1 MSNYTAPAEDM
12 EFVLKEVVGLEALCK
27 EAGFDASTVDIVDT
41 VLDAAGKLAK
51 EEIEPIN
58 KPGDIEGLK
67 INESGEVTTA
77 NGFKEAY
84 QHYVEGGWG
93 SLQFDT
99 KYGGQ
104 GVPFVVA
111 ASVQEMWHSANM
123 SWGLCPLLTQ
133 GAVEAITQN
142 AGEELKQLYLPK
154 LISGEWSGT
163 MNLTEADAGTDVG
176 ALKTKATP
184 EKNHYLIRGQKTY
197 ITWGEHDMTDN
208 IVHLVL
214 ARLPGA
220 PPGVKGISLFLVPK
234 ILVKEDGSLGKAND
248 LKALSLE
255 EKIGIHACPTCVMS
269 YGDKTGA
276 IGYLVGEENN
286 GMKCMFTMM
295 NNARLTVGLQ
305 GVSIA
310 ERAYQQALSF
320 SKERV
325 QGVAPGYKDAG
336 PIIRHPDVQ
345 RMLATMK
352 SITEA
357 ARALTYAAC
366 AEVDMTAGDLPAD
379 LLEKHNRRL
388 GLLTPIVKGWCTET
402 AQEVASLSLQC
413 HGGMGYIEETG
424 IAQIVR
430 DARILPIYEGTNGIQ
445 SMDLVGRKIVRD
457 GGLGIKELALE
468 MQECANQKLLT
479 TLLSATQLNHFKHSI
494 NALEEAS
501 SLVLNNSENKHY
513 AGMIAFDILMMAG
526 YITAAWQMLTSLEK
540 AKTAFENSTI
550 SSNFFESKTKSVGH
564 FIDSILPRYAGHFMA
579 IRSVKTGAQKPN
591 A

>member
-1 MSNYTAPAEDM
+1 MSHYTAPIEDM
-12 EFVLKEVVGLEALCK
+12 GFVLKEVVGLEKVCE
-27 EAGFDASTVDIVDT
+27 EAGLDTSTVDIIET

-58 KPGDIEGLK
+58 KPADLEGLK
-67 INESGEVTTA
+67 INSSGEVTTA
-77 NGFKEAY
+77 KGFKEAY

-99 KYGGQ
+99 AYGGQ

-133 GAVEAITQN
+133 GAVEAITHN
-142 AGEELKQLYLPK
+142 ASEELKQRYLPK

-163 MNLTEADAGTDVG
+163 MNLTEGDAGTDVG
-176 ALKTKATP
+176 ALKTRAIP
-184 EKNHYLIRGQKTY
+184 EKDHYLIRGQKIY
-197 ITWGEHDMTDN
+197 ITWGEHDMTEN

-214 ARLPGA
+214 ARLPDA
-220 PPGVKGISLFLVPK
+220 PAGVKGISLFLVPK
-234 ILVKEDGSLGKAND
+234 ILVNEDGSLGEPND

-255 EKIGIHACPTCVMS
+255 DKIGIHACPTCVMS

-276 IGYLVGEENN
+276 IGYLIGEENK
-286 GMKCMFTMM
+286 GIQCMFTMM

-310 ERAYQQALSF
+310 ERAYQQTLSF
-320 SKERV
+320 CKERV
-325 QGVAPGYKDAG
+325 QGVAPGYTDAG
-336 PIIRHPDVQ
+336 PIIRHPDVK

-357 ARALTYAAC
+357 ARALTYTAC
-366 AEVDMTAGDLPAD
+366 AEVDMAAGDLPTEMLAR
-379 LLEKHNRRL
+379 HNRRL

-402 AQEVASLSLQC
+402 AQEVTSLSLQC

-424 IAQIVR
+424 IAQIFR

-445 SMDLVGRKIVRD
+445 SMDLVGRKITGD
-457 GGLGIKELALE
+457 GGLGIKELILE
-468 MQECANQKLLT
+468 MKAFSNQISPD
-479 TLLSATQLNHFKHSI
+479 TLLSKAQLDRFKESLI
-494 NALEEAS
+494 ALEEAS

-513 AGMIAFDILMMAG
+513 LGMIAFDMLMMSG
-526 YITAAWQMLTSLEK
+526 TITAAWQMLKSLEK
-540 AKTAFENSTI
+540 AKAAFENKKV
-550 SSNFFESKTKSVGH
+550 SSEFFESKTKSVGH
-564 FIDSILPRYAGHFMA
+564 FIDSILPRYLAHFTTISA
-579 IRSVKTGAQKPN
+579 TSC
-591 A
+591 

>member
-1 MSNYTAPAEDM
+1 VEDM
-12 EFVLKEVVGLEALCK
+12 GFVLREVVELEKLCS
-27 EAGFDASTVDIVDT
+27 EAGLDASTIDIVDT
-41 VLDAAGKLAK
+41 VLEAAGKLAR

-58 KPGDIEGLK
+58 KPGDLEGLK
-67 INESGEVTTA
+67 INSAGEVTTA

-84 QHYVEGGWG
+84 HHYVEGGWG

-133 GAVEAITQN
+133 GAVEAITHN
-142 AGEELKQLYLPK
+142 ASEELKQCFLPK
-154 LISGEWSGT
+154 LISGEWTGT
-163 MNLTEADAGTDVG
+163 MNLTEGDAGTDVG
-176 ALKTKATP
+176 ALKTRASP
-184 EKNHYLIRGQKTY
+184 EKDHYLIRGQKVY
-197 ITWGEHDMTDN
+197 ITWGEHDMAEN

-214 ARLPGA
+214 ARLPDA
-220 PPGVKGISLFLVPK
+220 PAGVKGISLFLVPK
-234 ILVKEDGSLGKAND
+234 ILVNDDGSLGEVND
-248 LKALSLE
+248 LRALSLE

-276 IGYLVGEENN
+276 IGYLVGEENK
-286 GMKCMFTMM
+286 GMQCMFTMM

-305 GVSIA
+305 GVSVS

-320 SKERV
+320 CNMRV
-325 QGVAPGYKDAG
+325 QGVAPGYKEAG

-345 RMLATMK
+345 RMLSNMK

-357 ARALTYAAC
+357 SRALTYSAC
-366 AEVDMTAGDLPAD
+366 AEVDFAGSDLPRVALD
-379 LLEKHNRRL
+379 QHKRRL

-424 IAQIVR
+424 IAQILR

-445 SMDLVGRKIVRD
+445 AMDLVGRKIISD
-457 GGLGIKELALE
+457 NGLGMNELILE
-468 MQECANQKLLT
+468 MHECANKES
-479 TLLSATQLNHFKHSI
+479 LSEQVSIAQLNRFTESLT
-494 NALEEAS
+494 ALENAT
-501 SLVLNNSENKHY
+501 SLVLNNSENKQHS
-513 AGMIAFDILMMAG
+513 GKIAFDFLMMAG
-526 YITAAWQMLTSLEK
+526 TITATWQMLKSLDK
-540 AKTAFENSTI
+540 AKIAFESNTV
-550 SSNFFESKTKSVGH
+550 SSDFFEEKSRSVKH
-564 FIDSILPRYAGHFMA
+564 FLDFILPRYLANFA
-579 IRSVKTGAQKPN
+579 TISALSN
-591 A
+591 

>member
-1 MSNYTAPAEDM
+1 MSHYTAPVEDM
-12 EFVLKEVVGLEALCK
+12 GFVLKEVVGLEKVCE
-27 EAGFDASTVDIVDT
+27 EAGLDTSTVDIIET

-58 KPGDIEGLK
+58 KPADLEGLK
-67 INESGEVTTA
+67 INSSGEVTTA
-77 NGFKEAY
+77 KGFKEAY

-99 KYGGQ
+99 AYGGQ

-133 GAVEAITQN
+133 GAVEAITHN
-142 AGEELKQLYLPK
+142 ASEELKQRYLPK

-163 MNLTEADAGTDVG
+163 MNLTEGDAGTDVG
-176 ALKTKATP
+176 ALKTRAIP
-184 EKNHYLIRGQKTY
+184 EKDHYLLRGQKIY
-197 ITWGEHDMTDN
+197 ITWGEHDMTEN

-214 ARLPGA
+214 ARLPDA
-220 PPGVKGISLFLVPK
+220 PAGVKGISLFLVPK
-234 ILVKEDGSLGKAND
+234 ILVNEDGSLGELND

-255 EKIGIHACPTCVMS
+255 DKIGIHACPTCVMS

-276 IGYLVGEENN
+276 IGYLIGEENK
-286 GMKCMFTMM
+286 GIQCMFTMM
-295 NNARLTVGLQ
+295 NNARLAVGLQ

-310 ERAYQQALSF
+310 ERAYQQTLSF
-320 SKERV
+320 CKERV
-325 QGVAPGYKDAG
+325 QGVAPGYTDAG

-357 ARALTYAAC
+357 ARALTYTAC
-366 AEVDMTAGDLPAD
+366 AEVDMAAGDLPTEMLAR
-379 LLEKHNRRL
+379 HNRRL

-402 AQEVASLSLQC
+402 AQEVTSLSLQC

-424 IAQIVR
+424 IAQIFR

-445 SMDLVGRKIVRD
+445 SMDLVGRKITGD
-457 GGLGIKELALE
+457 GGLGIKELILE
-468 MQECANQKLLT
+468 MKAFSNQISPD
-479 TLLSATQLNHFKHSI
+479 TLLSKAQLDRFKESLI
-494 NALEEAS
+494 ALEEAS

-513 AGMIAFDILMMAG
+513 LGMIAFDMLMMSG
-526 YITAAWQMLTSLEK
+526 TITAAWQMLKSLEK
-540 AKTAFENSTI
+540 AKAAFENKKI
-550 SSNFFESKTKSVGH
+550 SSDFFESKTKSIGH
-564 FIDSILPRYAGHFMA
+564 FIDSILPRYLAHFTTISA
-579 IRSVKTGAQKPN
+579 TSC
-591 A
+591 

>member
-1 MSNYTAPAEDM
+1 MSNYIAPVEDM
-12 EFVLKEVVGLEALCK
+12 GFVLREVVELEKLCSETGLE
-27 EAGFDASTVDIVDT
+27 ASTVDIVDT
-41 VLDAAGKLAK
+41 VLEAAGKLAR

-58 KPGDIEGLK
+58 KPGDLEGLI
-67 INESGEVTTA
+67 INSAGEVTTA
-77 NGFKEAY
+77 TGFKDAY
-84 QHYVEGGWG
+84 HHYVEGGWG

-133 GAVEAITQN
+133 GAVEAITHN
-142 AGEELKQLYLPK
+142 ASDELKQRYLPK

-163 MNLTEADAGTDVG
+163 MNLTEGDAGTDVG
-176 ALKTKATP
+176 ALKTRATP
-184 EKNHYLIRGQKTY
+184 EKDHYLIRGQKVY
-197 ITWGEHDMTDN
+197 ITWGEHDMTEN

-214 ARLPGA
+214 ARLPDA
-220 PPGVKGISLFLVPK
+220 PLGVKGISLFLVPK
-234 ILVKEDGSLGKAND
+234 VLVNEDGSLGEKND

-255 EKIGIHACPTCVMS
+255 DKIGIHACPTCVMS

-276 IGYLVGEENN
+276 IGYLVGEENK
-286 GMKCMFTMM
+286 GMQCMFTMM

-320 SKERV
+320 CKERI
-325 QGVAPGYKDAG
+325 QGIAPGYQDAG
-336 PIIRHPDVQ
+336 PIIRHPDVH

-357 ARALTYAAC
+357 ARALTYTAC
-366 AEVDMTAGDLPAD
+366 AEVDFAAGNLSDEEQD
-379 LLEKHNRRL
+379 QHHRRL

-424 IAQIVR
+424 IAQIYR

-445 SMDLVGRKIVRD
+445 SMDLVGRKITGD
-457 GGLGIKELALE
+457 SGLGIKELILE
-468 MQECANQKLLT
+468 MKSFANQTSLD
-479 TLLSATQLNHFKHSI
+479 TLLSKAQLDRFKESLT
-494 NALEEAS
+494 ALEEAS
-501 SLVLNNSENKHY
+501 ALVLNNSENKHY
-513 AGMIAFDILMMAG
+513 VGMIAFDMLMMSG
-526 YITAAWQMLTSLEK
+526 TITAAWQMLKSLEK
-540 AKTAFENSTI
+540 AKAAFENKMV
-550 SSNFFESKTKSVGH
+550 SSDFFESKTKSVGH
-564 FIDSILPRYAGHFMA
+564 FVDSVLPRYLAHFTT
-579 IRSVKTGAQKPN
+579 ISSTSC
-591 A
+591 

>member
-1 MSNYTAPAEDM
+1 MSNYTAPVEDM
-12 EFVLKEVVGLEALCK
+12 GFVLREVVELEKLCS
-27 EAGFDASTVDIVDT
+27 EAGLDASTIDIVDT
-41 VLDAAGKLAK
+41 VLEAAGKLAR

-58 KPGDIEGLK
+58 KPGDLEGLK
-67 INESGEVTTA
+67 INSAGEVTTA

-84 QHYVEGGWG
+84 HHYVEGGWG

-133 GAVEAITQN
+133 GAVEAITHN
-142 AGEELKQLYLPK
+142 ASDELKQRFLPK

-163 MNLTEADAGTDVG
+163 MNLTEGDAGTDVG
-176 ALKTKATP
+176 ALKTRASP
-184 EKNHYLIRGQKTY
+184 EKDHYLIRGQKVY
-197 ITWGEHDMTDN
+197 ITWGEHDMAEN

-214 ARLPGA
+214 ARLPDA
-220 PPGVKGISLFLVPK
+220 PAGVKGISLFLVPK
-234 ILVKEDGSLGKAND
+234 ILVNDDGSLGEVND
-248 LKALSLE
+248 LRALSLE

-276 IGYLVGEENN
+276 IGYLVGEENK
-286 GMKCMFTMM
+286 GMQCMFTMM

-305 GVSIA
+305 GVSVS

-320 SKERV
+320 CNMRV
-325 QGVAPGYKDAG
+325 QGVAPGYKEAG

-345 RMLATMK
+345 RMLSNMK

-357 ARALTYAAC
+357 SRALTYSAC
-366 AEVDMTAGDLPAD
+366 AEVDFAGSDLPRVALD
-379 LLEKHNRRL
+379 QHKRRL

-424 IAQIVR
+424 IAQILR

-445 SMDLVGRKIVRD
+445 AMDLVGRKIISD
-457 GGLGIKELALE
+457 NGLGMNELILE
-468 MQECANQKLLT
+468 MHECANKES
-479 TLLSATQLNHFKHSI
+479 LSEQVSIAQLNRFTESLT
-494 NALEEAS
+494 ALENAT
-501 SLVLNNSENKHY
+501 SLVLNNSENKQHS
-513 AGMIAFDILMMAG
+513 GKIAFDFLMMAG
-526 YITAAWQMLTSLEK
+526 TITATWQMLKSLDK
-540 AKTAFENSTI
+540 AKIAFESNTV
-550 SSNFFESKTKSVGH
+550 SSDFFEEKSRSVKH
-564 FIDSILPRYAGHFMA
+564 FLDFILPRYLANFTTISA
-579 IRSVKTGAQKPN
+579 LSN
-591 A
+591 

>member
-1 MSNYTAPAEDM
+1 VEDM
-12 EFVLKEVVGLEALCK
+12 GFVLREVVELEKLCS
-27 EAGFDASTVDIVDT
+27 EAGLDASTIDIVDT
-41 VLDAAGKLAK
+41 VLEAAGKLAR

-58 KPGDIEGLK
+58 KPGDLEGLK
-67 INESGEVTTA
+67 INSAGEVTTA
-77 NGFKEAY
+77 NGFKDAY
-84 QHYVEGGWG
+84 HHYVEGGWG

-133 GAVEAITQN
+133 GAVEAITHN
-142 AGEELKQLYLPK
+142 ASDELKQRFLPK

-163 MNLTEADAGTDVG
+163 MNLTEGDAGTDVG
-176 ALKTKATP
+176 ALKTRASP
-184 EKNHYLIRGQKTY
+184 EKDHYLIRGQKVY
-197 ITWGEHDMTDN
+197 ITWGEHDMAEN

-214 ARLPGA
+214 ARLPDA
-220 PPGVKGISLFLVPK
+220 PAGVKGISLFLVPK
-234 ILVKEDGSLGKAND
+234 ILVNDDGSLGEVND
-248 LKALSLE
+248 LRALSLE

-276 IGYLVGEENN
+276 IGYLVGEENK
-286 GMKCMFTMM
+286 GMQCMFTMM

-305 GVSIA
+305 GVSVS

-320 SKERV
+320 CNMRV
-325 QGVAPGYKDAG
+325 QGVAPGYKEAG

-345 RMLATMK
+345 RMLSNMK

-357 ARALTYAAC
+357 SRALTYSAC
-366 AEVDMTAGDLPAD
+366 AEVDFAGSDLPREALD
-379 LLEKHNRRL
+379 QHKRRL

-424 IAQIVR
+424 IAQILR

-445 SMDLVGRKIVRD
+445 AMDLVGRKIISD
-457 GGLGIKELALE
+457 NGLGMNELILE
-468 MQECANQKLLT
+468 MHECANKES
-479 TLLSATQLNHFKHSI
+479 LSEQVSIAQLNRFTESLT
-494 NALEEAS
+494 ALENAT
-501 SLVLNNSENKHY
+501 SLVLNNSENKQHS
-513 AGMIAFDILMMAG
+513 GKIAFDFLMMAG
-526 YITAAWQMLTSLEK
+526 TITATWQMLKSLDK
-540 AKTAFENSTI
+540 AKIAFESNTV
-550 SSNFFESKTKSVGH
+550 SSDFFEEKSRSVKH
-564 FIDSILPRYAGHFMA
+564 FLDFILPRYLANFA
-579 IRSVKTGAQKPN
+579 TISALSN
-591 A
+591 

>member
-1 MSNYTAPAEDM
+1 MSNYTAPVEDM
-12 EFVLKEVVGLEALCK
+12 GFVLREVVELEKLCSETGLEA
-27 EAGFDASTVDIVDT
+27 STIDIVDT
-41 VLDAAGKLAK
+41 VLEAAGKLAR

-58 KPGDIEGLK
+58 KPGDLEGLK
-67 INESGEVTTA
+67 INSAGEVTTA
-77 NGFKEAY
+77 TGFKDAY
-84 QHYVEGGWG
+84 HHYVEGGWG

-133 GAVEAITQN
+133 GAVEAITHN
-142 AGEELKQLYLPK
+142 ASDELKQRYLPK

-163 MNLTEADAGTDVG
+163 MNLTEGDAGTDVG
-176 ALKTKATP
+176 ALKTRATP
-184 EKNHYLIRGQKTY
+184 EKDHYLIRGQKVY
-197 ITWGEHDMTDN
+197 ITWGEHDMTEN

-214 ARLPGA
+214 ARLPDA
-220 PPGVKGISLFLVPK
+220 PLGVKGISLFLVPK
-234 ILVKEDGSLGKAND
+234 VLVNEDGSLGEKND

-255 EKIGIHACPTCVMS
+255 DKIGIHACPTCVMS

-276 IGYLVGEENN
+276 IGYLVGEENK
-286 GMKCMFTMM
+286 GMQCMFTMM

-320 SKERV
+320 CKERI
-325 QGVAPGYKDAG
+325 QGIAPGYQDAG
-336 PIIRHPDVQ
+336 PIIRHPDVH

-357 ARALTYAAC
+357 ARALTYTAC
-366 AEVDMTAGDLPAD
+366 AEVDFAAGNLSDEEQD
-379 LLEKHNRRL
+379 QHHRRL

-424 IAQIVR
+424 IAQIYR

-445 SMDLVGRKIVRD
+445 SMDLVGRKITGD
-457 GGLGIKELALE
+457 SGLGIKELILE
-468 MQECANQKLLT
+468 MKSFANQTSLD
-479 TLLSATQLNHFKHSI
+479 TLLSKAQLDRFKESLT
-494 NALEEAS
+494 ALEEAS
-501 SLVLNNSENKHY
+501 ALVLNNSENKHY
-513 AGMIAFDILMMAG
+513 VGMIAFDMLMMSG
-526 YITAAWQMLTSLEK
+526 TITAAWQMLKSLEK
-540 AKTAFENSTI
+540 AKAAFENKMV
-550 SSNFFESKTKSVGH
+550 SSDFFESKTKSVGH
-564 FIDSILPRYAGHFMA
+564 FVDSILPRYLAHFTT
-579 IRSVKTGAQKPN
+579 ISSTSC
-591 A
+591 

>member
-1 MSNYTAPAEDM
+1 MSNYTAPVEDM
-12 EFVLKEVVGLEALCK
+12 GFVLREVVELEKLCSETGL
-27 EAGFDASTVDIVDT
+27 DASTIDIVDT
-41 VLDAAGKLAK
+41 VLEAAGKLAR

-58 KPGDIEGLK
+58 KPGDLEGLI
-67 INESGEVTTA
+67 INSAGEVTTA
-77 NGFKEAY
+77 TGFKDAY
-84 QHYVEGGWG
+84 HHYVEGGWG

-133 GAVEAITQN
+133 GAVEAITHN
-142 AGEELKQLYLPK
+142 ASDELKQRYLPK

-163 MNLTEADAGTDVG
+163 MNLTEGDAGTDVG
-176 ALKTKATP
+176 ALKTRATP
-184 EKNHYLIRGQKTY
+184 EKDHYLIRGQKVY
-197 ITWGEHDMTDN
+197 ITWGEHDMTEN

-214 ARLPGA
+214 ARLPDA
-220 PPGVKGISLFLVPK
+220 PLGVKGISLFLVPK
-234 ILVKEDGSLGKAND
+234 VLVNEDGSLGEKND

-255 EKIGIHACPTCVMS
+255 DKIGIHACPTCVMS

-276 IGYLVGEENN
+276 IGYLVGEENK
-286 GMKCMFTMM
+286 GMQCMFTMM

-320 SKERV
+320 CKERI
-325 QGVAPGYKDAG
+325 QGIAPGYQDAG
-336 PIIRHPDVQ
+336 PIIRHPDVH

-357 ARALTYAAC
+357 ARALTYTAC
-366 AEVDMTAGDLPAD
+366 AEVDFAAGNLSDKEQD
-379 LLEKHNRRL
+379 QRHRRL

-424 IAQIVR
+424 IAQIYR

-445 SMDLVGRKIVRD
+445 SMDLVGRKITGD
-457 GGLGIKELALE
+457 SGLGIKELILE
-468 MQECANQKLLT
+468 MKSFANQTSLD
-479 TLLSATQLNHFKHSI
+479 TLLSKAQLDRFKESLT
-494 NALEEAS
+494 ALEEAS
-501 SLVLNNSENKHY
+501 ALVLNNSENKHY
-513 AGMIAFDILMMAG
+513 VGMIAFDMLMMSG
-526 YITAAWQMLTSLEK
+526 TITAAWQMLKSLEK
-540 AKTAFENSTI
+540 AKAAFENKMV
-550 SSNFFESKTKSVGH
+550 SSVFFESKTKSVGH
-564 FIDSILPRYAGHFMA
+564 FVDSILPRYLAHFTT
-579 IRSVKTGAQKPN
+579 ISSTSC
-591 A
+591 

>member
-1 MSNYTAPAEDM
+1 MG
-12 EFVLKEVVGLEALCK
+12 FVLREVVELEKLCS
-27 EAGFDASTVDIVDT
+27 EAGLDASTIDIVDT
-41 VLDAAGKLAK
+41 VLEAAGKLAR

-58 KPGDIEGLK
+58 KPGDLEGLK
-67 INESGEVTTA
+67 INSAGEVTTA

-84 QHYVEGGWG
+84 HHYVEGGWG

-133 GAVEAITQN
+133 GAVEAITHN
-142 AGEELKQLYLPK
+142 ASDELKQRFLPK

-163 MNLTEADAGTDVG
+163 MNLTEGDAGTDVG
-176 ALKTKATP
+176 ALKTRASP
-184 EKNHYLIRGQKTY
+184 EKDHYLIRGQKVY
-197 ITWGEHDMTDN
+197 ITWGEHDMAEN

-214 ARLPGA
+214 ARLPDA
-220 PPGVKGISLFLVPK
+220 PAGVKGISLFLVPK
-234 ILVKEDGSLGKAND
+234 ILVNDDGSLGEVND
-248 LKALSLE
+248 LRALSLE

-276 IGYLVGEENN
+276 IGYLVGEENK
-286 GMKCMFTMM
+286 GMQCMFTMM

-305 GVSIA
+305 GVSVS

-320 SKERV
+320 CNMRV
-325 QGVAPGYKDAG
+325 QGVAPGYKEAG

-345 RMLATMK
+345 RMLSNMK

-357 ARALTYAAC
+357 SRALTYSAC
-366 AEVDMTAGDLPAD
+366 AEVDFAGSDLPRVALD
-379 LLEKHNRRL
+379 QHKRRL

-424 IAQIVR
+424 IAQILR

-445 SMDLVGRKIVRD
+445 AMDLVGRKIISD
-457 GGLGIKELALE
+457 NGLGMNELILE
-468 MQECANQKLLT
+468 MHECANKES
-479 TLLSATQLNHFKHSI
+479 LSEQVSIAQLNRFTESLT
-494 NALEEAS
+494 ALENAT
-501 SLVLNNSENKHY
+501 SLVLNNSENKQHS
-513 AGMIAFDILMMAG
+513 GKIAFDFLMMAG
-526 YITAAWQMLTSLEK
+526 TITATWQMLKSLDK
-540 AKTAFENSTI
+540 AKIAFESNTV
-550 SSNFFESKTKSVGH
+550 SSDFFEEKSRSVKH
-564 FIDSILPRYAGHFMA
+564 FLDFILPRYLANFA
-579 IRSVKTGAQKPN
+579 TISALSN
-591 A
+591 

>member
-1 MSNYTAPAEDM
+1 MSNYTAPVEDM
-12 EFVLKEVVGLEALCK
+12 GFVLKEVVELEKLCK
-27 EAGFDASTVDIVDT
+27 EAGFDASTVDILET
-41 VLDAAGKLAK
+41 ALDAAGKLAK

-58 KPGDIEGLK
+58 KTGDIEGLK
-67 INESGEVTTA
+67 INSSGEVTTA

-133 GAVEAITQN
+133 GAVEAITHN
-142 AGEELKQLYLPK
+142 ASDELKKRYLPK

-176 ALKTKATP
+176 ALKTKATQ
-184 EKNHYLIRGQKTY
+184 EKDHYLIRGQKIY
-197 ITWGEHDMTDN
+197 ITWGEHDMSEN

-214 ARLPGA
+214 ARLPDA
-220 PPGVKGISLFLVPK
+220 PSGVKGISLFLVPK
-234 ILVKEDGSLGKAND
+234 ILVNEDGSLGEAND

-255 EKIGIHACPTCVMS
+255 DKIGIHACPTCVMS

-276 IGYLVGEENN
+276 IGYLVGEKNK
-286 GMKCMFTMM
+286 GMQCMFTMM

-310 ERAYQQALSF
+310 ERAYQQALGF
-320 SKERV
+320 CKERV
-325 QGVAPGYKDAG
+325 QGIAPGYKDAG

-366 AEVDMTAGDLPAD
+366 AEVDMASGDLPIG

-388 GLLTPIVKGWCTET
+388 GLLTPIVKGWCTEI

-424 IAQIVR
+424 IAQIFR

-445 SMDLVGRKIVRD
+445 SMDLVGRKII
-457 GGLGIKELALE
+457 GNNGLGIKELTLE
-468 MQECANQKLLT
+468 MQEFANQASLSA
-479 TLLSATQLNHFKHSI
+479 LLSTVQLDHFKRSI
-494 NALEEAS
+494 NALVEAS
-501 SLVLNNSENKHY
+501 SLVLNNAENKHH

-526 YITAAWQMLTSLEK
+526 YIVAAWQMLTSLKK
-540 AKTAFENSTI
+540 ARAAFENKTV
-550 SSNFFESKTKSVGH
+550 SSDFFESKTKSAGH

-579 IRSVKTGAQKPN
+579 ITSAKTGAQ
-591 A
+591 

>member
-1 MSNYTAPAEDM
+1 MSNYTAPVEDM
-12 EFVLKEVVGLEALCK
+12 GFVLREVVELENLCS
-27 EAGFDASTVDIVDT
+27 ETGIDASTIDIIDT

-58 KPGDIEGLK
+58 KPGDLEGLK
-67 INESGEVTTA
+67 INSVGEVTTA
-77 NGFKEAY
+77 TGFKEAY
-84 QHYVEGGWG
+84 HHYVEGGWG
-93 SLQFDT
+93 SLQFDP

-133 GAVEAITQN
+133 GAVEAITHN
-142 AGEELKQLYLPK
+142 ASDELKERYLPK

-163 MNLTEADAGTDVG
+163 MNLTEGDAGTDVG
-176 ALKTKATP
+176 ALKTRAIP
-184 EKNHYLIRGQKTY
+184 EKNHYLIRGQKIY
-197 ITWGEHDMTDN
+197 ITWGEHDMAEN

-214 ARLPGA
+214 ARLPDA
-220 PPGVKGISLFLVPK
+220 PEGVKGISLFLVPK
-234 ILVKEDGSLGKAND
+234 ILVNDDGSLGEAND
-248 LKALSLE
+248 LRALSLE

-276 IGYLVGEENN
+276 IGYLVGEENR
-286 GMKCMFTMM
+286 GIQCMFTMM

-305 GVSIA
+305 GVSVS

-320 SKERV
+320 CNLRV
-325 QGVAPGYKDAG
+325 QGVAPGYKEAG

-345 RMLATMK
+345 RMLSNMK

-357 ARALTYAAC
+357 SRALTYSAC
-366 AEVDMTAGDLPAD
+366 AEVDFADSALPLAA
-379 LLEKHNRRL
+379 LEQHKRRL
-388 GLLTPIVKGWCTET
+388 GILTPIVKGWCTET

-445 SMDLVGRKIVRD
+445 AMDLVGRKIISD
-457 GGLGIKELALE
+457 NGLGMNELISEMQQCANKESLKTQVSAAQLNRFKESLSALE
-468 MQECANQKLLT
+468 NT
-479 TLLSATQLNHFKHSI
+479 TSFVI
-494 NALEEAS
+494 
-501 SLVLNNSENKHY
+501 NNSENTQHS
-513 AGMIAFDILMMAG
+513 GQIAFDVLMMAG
-526 YITAAWQMLTSLEK
+526 TITAAWQMLKSLDK
-540 AKTAFENSTI
+540 VKIAFENNTV
-550 SSNFFESKTKSVGH
+550 SSDFFEEKSKSVKH
-564 FIDSILPRYAGHFMA
+564 FLDFILPRYQSNFATISALSG
-579 IRSVKTGAQKPN
+579 
-591 A
+591 